1 MKARWIVSA
10 IVASALTAP
19 AFAQVGI
26 YIGSTPPPLR
36 YEVEGPMPG
45 PGYVW
50 TEGSW
55 GWDGASIAHG
65 SRRDLARYR
74 AV

>member
-1 MKARWIVSA
+1 MKAKWIVST
-10 IVASALTAP
+10 ILASGLTAP

-26 YIGSTPPPLR
+26 YIGRTPPPLR

-55 GWDGASIAHG
+55 AWDGG
-65 SRRDLARYR
+65 RYQ
-74 AV
+74 